1 MPRLHHNDD
10 ISNDNDIEYG
20 IRGSR
25 SSTTY
30 HHRNSSSLHPS
41 QRMEQEVYYQS
52 AEIFSEAALFY
63 GHIIRLLLT
72 IYQRYMSVTH
82 LPANIITVLRNKA
95 NKIKQKIQQLRF
107 ALSWVRCY
115 SELALLY
122 AEDLTV
128 FIRRRNR
135 FRPPKYRSMND
146 ISQQDCDQWF
156 GLSPHQLRLLFRHW
170 RFPHTFIAA
179 SGHRFTGEE
188 CLHIFLYHL
197 TKGSPYTDMARNVF
211 GGDPR
216 YFSVMF
222 ELAVDH
228 LYYNFYNKI
237 SGNSL
242 DQWLPTH
249 LDLC

>member
-1 MPRLHHNDD
+1 MSRLHHNDD

-135 FRPPKYRSMND
+135 FRPY
-146 ISQQDCDQWF
+146 
-156 GLSPHQLRLLFRHW
+156 
-170 RFPHTFIAA
+170 
-179 SGHRFTGEE
+179 
-188 CLHIFLYHL
+188 
-197 TKGSPYTDMARNVF
+197 
-211 GGDPR
+211 
-216 YFSVMF
+216 
-222 ELAVDH
+222 
-228 LYYNFYNKI
+228 
-237 SGNSL
+237 
-242 DQWLPTH
+242 
-249 LDLC
+249 